1 MVFVQST
8 PTATLLSD
16 GTVLVAGGGASPA
29 IRKAEIYDPATNT
42 WTPTGS
48 MNKQRA
54 FHAAVLLE
62 SGEVLVAGAFAPP
75 DKTSELYDPTTG
87 TWTLT
92 ANLPIAIEQATLT
105 LLSDGRAIVAGGV
118 NPHVNHGS
126 TIYDPAT
133 STWGAVEHVPGDHG
147 VGTTATR
154 LLDGR
159 ILLVGGNDESFMP
172 TASVDLYQPGD

>member
-1 MVFVQST
+1 PPTAGGFTLPSPTGGRLVPTGGDDRTSQGYHPTNTSWSPSAPMVFVQSDQ
-8 PTATLLSD
+8 TAPLLSD
-16 GTVLVAGGGASPA
+16 GTVLIAGGGASPA
-29 IRKAEIYDPATNT
+29 IRKAEIYDPAANT

-92 ANLPIAIEQATLT
+92 A
-105 LLSDGRAIVAGGV
+105 
-118 NPHVNHGS
+118 
-126 TIYDPAT
+126 
-133 STWGAVEHVPGDHG
+133 
-147 VGTTATR
+147 
-154 LLDGR
+154 
-159 ILLVGGNDESFMP
+159 
-172 TASVDLYQPGD
+172 